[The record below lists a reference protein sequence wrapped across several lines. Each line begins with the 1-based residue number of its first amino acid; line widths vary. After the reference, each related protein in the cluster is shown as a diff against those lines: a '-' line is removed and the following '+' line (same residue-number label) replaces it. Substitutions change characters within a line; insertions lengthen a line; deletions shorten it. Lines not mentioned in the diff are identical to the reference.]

1 MKKLFVLFLLLY
13 STLSIGEWI
22 KFGQTIESNLYYEKS
37 SISKENGNN
46 KIWILKNYKTP
57 FVFNNKMILST
68 KEFHEFDCVEKQS
81 KVLSIV
87 DFSGQM
93 GVKKILSSFDPPDNF
108 SLVRQGSSG
117 YSILQIVC
125 NY

>member
-1 MKKLFVLFLLLY
+1 
-13 STLSIGEWI
+13 
-22 KFGQTIESNLYYEKS
+22 
-37 SISKENGNN
+37 
-46 KIWILKNYKTP
+46 
-57 FVFNNKMILST
+57 MILST